1 MCCIEFKKL
10 LPAYS
15 PETLLHN
22 SITAAQFRGNGH
34 WATPPPRQDIG
45 WGSFS
50 KNPACSVLSG
60 VKEMV
65 EAAGIEA
72 EQVT

>member
-10 LPAYS
+10 LPATLMKHYS
-15 PETLLHN
+15 
-22 SITAAQFRGNGH
+22 
-34 WATPPPRQDIG
+34 TPYDRCIVPRLWSLGDGAPGQDIG